1 MLLGVGLLDVRCAL
15 ASGRETGVLFQ
26 EPARLLRWGAGGGR
40 QDDAGPVRRHR
51 EAGILRVTG
60 EDIVSSPTPLTLC
73 SSSLRISSFAS
84 GEISCLL
91 VLGSE

>member
-1 MLLGVGLLDVRCAL
+1 MLLGVGLLDVRSPPGGKPVSCFKNRRGS
-15 ASGRETGVLFQ
+15 SGGE
-26 EPARLLRWGAGGGR
+26 GG

-60 EDIVSSPTPLTLC
+60 EDIVSSPTPLTLYP
-73 SSSLRISSFAS
+73 SSLRISSFAS